1 MDKKAL
7 KKHHFWILSGVAPLL
22 IFLAVIMIWMFVGD
36 AIAKQ
41 TEKIE
46 AQEKLLSST
55 RGPGTKV
62 LSDYDAQ
69 TLELTKKKEELW
81 KDNWQR
87 QSSQYKLFTW
97 PQDNDPR
104 QRLQKLEKRYTK
116 FGELIRDPDDALEV
130 FKRKEVY
137 EAAYDDEAARI
148 KPTTFR
154 GGNWRAVLRHVS
166 NWGQKKPTS
175 NQVWLALEDL
185 WVQRGLLQPVRAVNE
200 AAATFDLVP
209 AGKGGDDPFHR
220 TFRSKVWELELW
232 IANNGTDKLIRAKL
246 TNRTDRLQLLGIGN
260 TMRLQIWLSDLPTA
274 QPVDFRIEGE
284 FIPAGGTIEPKPVAR
299 LHGIPPGTEK
309 QKIARVRQILDSR
322 TVPIRRVDNIVLG
335 AKDDRILTMLTDGAL
350 KAPLFMA
357 EDPAAAGGMDMGAG
371 AGALPPGFGPPGAAG
386 PGAGPGPAG
395 PGMEAFDPAMGDP
408 GMMGPGGPGMSGTTP
423 GKFGAPEV
431 VLDKNK
437 NRYVALTPQV
447 RRMPFGVVVVV
458 DQMFMQDVLVAYA
471 NSPLRCQ
478 ITSFH
483 WQRFRGSLRSS
494 GTGTGPGGGAPGA
507 MPGMEA
513 PYPSDENVESF
524 TLPFA
529 GAMPGEEG
537 GMFPGG
543 PAGSPGFGMPA
554 GGAGTVSEG
563 QVTSGLVELAIYGV
577 VSLYEKYEKPKPVA
591 NPDGSDPSVPMTP
604 PETPAPMPTTPT
616 PPTVATPMP
625 PVTGATPT
633 PVPAPPATG
642 AAPTP
647 APAPPATGTTPP
659 PKPAAPPAATGTPPA
674 APVVPPPASPKP

>member
-7 KKHHFWILSGVAPLL
+7 KKHHFWILSGVAPALTLL
-22 IFLAVIMIWMFVGD
+22 AAILIWLFVGA

-41 TEKIE
+41 SEKIE

-62 LSDYDAQ
+62 LADYDAQ
-69 TLELTKKKEELW
+69 TGELTKKKDELW
-81 KDNWQR
+81 KDNWER
-87 QSSQYKLFTW
+87 QATQYKLFTW

-104 QRLQKLEKRYTK
+104 QRLMKLEKRYTK

-137 EAAYDDEAARI
+137 EAAYDDEANLI

-154 GGNWRAVLRHVS
+154 GGNWRAVLRYVS

-185 WVQRGLLQPVRAVNE
+185 WVQRGLLQPVKAVND
-200 AAATFDLVP
+200 AAATFLPVP
-209 AGKGGDDPFHR
+209 APRGAEDPFHR
-220 TFRSKVWELELW
+220 VFRNKVWELELW

-260 TMRLQIWLSDLPTA
+260 TMRLQVWLSDLPTA

-284 FIPAGGTIEPKPVAR
+284 FVPAGVTIEPKPVAR
-299 LHGIPPGTEK
+299 LHGIPPGMEK

-350 KAPLFMA
+350 KPPLFIT
-357 EDPAAAGGMDMGAG
+357 EDPAAAGGGVAGGA
-371 AGALPPGFGPPGAAG
+371 PPGFGQPG
-386 PGAGPGPAG
+386 GPGPAG
-395 PGMEAFDPAMGDP
+395 PGAEAFAPPMLDP
-408 GMMGPGGPGMSGTTP
+408 GMAGPGGLETP
-423 GKFGAPEV
+423 GAAQGKTGAPEV

-483 WQRFRGSLRSS
+483 WQRFRGSLRST
-494 GTGTGPGGGAPGA
+494 GTGTPGPGGLPGA
-507 MPGMEA
+507 EN
-513 PYPSDENVESF
+513 PYPSDENIESF

-529 GAMPGEEG
+529 GATPGEEG

-543 PAGSPGFGMPA
+543 PAGGPGFGSP
-554 GGAGTVSEG
+554 GGASTVSEG
-563 QVTSGLVELAIYGV
+563 QVTSGLVELAIYGI
-577 VSLYEKYEKPKPVA
+577 VSLYEKYEKPKPTDSADGADPTQPVA
-591 NPDGSDPSVPMTP
+591 ATDPMMS
-604 PETPAPMPTTPT
+604 PAPMSPTPPMSPAPMSPTPPMPTVTPPTSVAPPMPT
-616 PPTVATPMP
+616 PPTGQAPAPTPPMGAVPPPAT
-625 PVTGATPT
+625 VTPQPAGTATPT
-633 PVPAPPATG
+633 PSVAPSPSTVG
-642 AAPTP
+642 
-647 APAPPATGTTPP
+647 
-659 PKPAAPPAATGTPPA
+659 PKR
-674 APVVPPPASPKP
+674 